1 MKHRFKQIHKTC
13 SMLNLQTSP
22 LCALWKI
29 ASTGFQ
35 CYYGNLNHLNIIC
48 FNIILRLKRHSAIFY
63 TSKSVQCHSPCENTC
78 KMSGRSF
85 LNLRKIT
92 LIMSQWCH
100 RGYFSSGSETRNL
113 EQRLLWVFLFNTV
126 STFSLIILRYFYWS
140 NIFKAGLWRSIFTL

>member
-35 CYYGNLNHLNIIC
+35 WYYGNLNHLNIIC

-85 LNLRKIT
+85 PKPEENNPDYVT
-92 LIMSQWCH
+92 VM
-100 RGYFSSGSETRNL
+100 SSGL
-113 EQRLLWVFLFNTV
+113 FQLRLRDEKFRAKTAL
-126 STFSLIILRYFYWS
+126 SLSL
-140 NIFKAGLWRSIFTL
+140 